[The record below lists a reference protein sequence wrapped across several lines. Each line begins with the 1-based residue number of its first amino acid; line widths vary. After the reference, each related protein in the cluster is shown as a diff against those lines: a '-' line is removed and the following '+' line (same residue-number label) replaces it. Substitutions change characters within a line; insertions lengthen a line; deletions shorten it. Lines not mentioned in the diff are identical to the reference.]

1 MDVTVVIV
9 NYNTCD
15 LTRECVSSV
24 FKKTRDIEFEV
35 VVVDNNSSDGSCEQL
50 TKAFS
55 QDKRFLLIP
64 NSTNLGFAKACNQG
78 IKIAKGKYIFLLN
91 SDTELVD
98 DTLTKL
104 LAFAGERENVGIVGP
119 RLLNSNKTVQPSV
132 YRLPTLGRT
141 LQQYWFG
148 KKGILDKYAPEGDAP
163 SKVECI
169 VGGAFLITPQAL
181 KKVGSLD
188 ERYFM
193 YFEDLDYCR
202 RVQKAGLEV
211 YYYPDTQVVH
221 YHGASGKNMVPEELQ
236 WKRLIPSSRIYH
248 GVVIHYLI
256 GFIIWSSQKI
266 QKVFG

>member
-24 FKKTRDIEFEV
+24 FKRTRDVKFEV
-35 VVVDNNSSDGSCEQL
+35 VVVDNNSSDESCEQL
-50 TKAFS
+50 AREFS
-55 QDKRFLLIP
+55 KDKRFLLIP

-78 IKIAKGKYIFLLN
+78 IKIARGKYVFLLN
-91 SDTELVD
+91 SDTELID
-98 DTLTKL
+98 NTLAKL
-104 LAFAGERENVGIVGP
+104 LAFANERENAGVVGP
-119 RLLNSNKTVQPSV
+119 RLLNSNKTIQPSV
-132 YRLPTLGRT
+132 YRLPTLRRA

-148 KKGILDKYAPEGDAP
+148 KKGILDKYAPEGDVP
-163 SKVECI
+163 LKVECV

-181 KKVGSLD
+181 KKVGFLD

-202 RVQKAGLEV
+202 RVQKFGLAV
-211 YYYPDTQVVH
+211 YYFPGTRVVH
-221 YHGASGKNMVPEELQ
+221 YHGTSGKNIVSEELQ

-248 GVVIHYLI
+248 GVVIHHLI
-256 GFIIWSSQKI
+256 GLIIWSSQKI
-266 QKVFG
+266 QKVFW